1 MKAYLSRRARKHVLL
16 GLATLIMFG
25 LATSAFACPVCFGD
39 SDHPIVK
46 GLEASVL
53 FLVAVTYSLLGGGV
67 TTFFLLRR
75 RAKRLAEQQTVSATD
90 D

>member
-1 MKAYLSRRARKHVLL
+1 MSANPIADRARKLILGLLTVALL
-16 GLATLIMFG
+16 GVAANAFG
-25 LATSAFACPVCFGD
+25 CTVCFGD

-46 GLEASVL
+46 GLEASVI

-67 TTFFLLRR
+67 TTAFLLRR
-75 RAKRLAEQQTVSATD
+75 RARKLAELQAASAAD